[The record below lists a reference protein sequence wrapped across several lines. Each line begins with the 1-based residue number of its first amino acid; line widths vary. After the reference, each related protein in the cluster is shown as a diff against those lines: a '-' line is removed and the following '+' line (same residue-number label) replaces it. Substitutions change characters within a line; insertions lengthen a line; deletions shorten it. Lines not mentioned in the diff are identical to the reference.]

1 MHATKVRRL
10 PRVPSPIW
18 VLALAIGCALVAISP
33 SAASSGTKI
42 QVSSANGAP
51 GQSLG
56 VNVTAMLN
64 SNDTMNGFDIQMSF
78 DPTIVHVTS
87 ITSPGWSAVPGSP
100 AFDNVGGTLHMA
112 GFQLGTGCA
121 KSSSCGL
128 FSVAFTAVAPGSSMA
143 HVTGGTF
150 AGSDAGTPGAIAGVT
165 AFDGKLD
172 VSGGSATAAPTTAT
186 AAPTTAT
193 AAPTTATAAPTT
205 AVPRTTTSTAT
216 TQPPA
221 AATTPAGTVTAP
233 AVVTTPLATATS
245 ISSSD
250 DGTPDAATA
259 TPAAATAEPTS
270 TSATPA
276 PAVIATVAAPSPPP
290 ASGAVAPVALAPLPP
305 ATGSGG
311 AAPWDSG
318 QSPARFSGW
327 LLVLVSLGFLVARGA
342 KNVAETGR
350 SPIQRAGAGRALP
363 VDAARDS
370 EPSIEDVVVRYL
382 SDQEAAALREH
393 HTDDDEAGR

>member
-64 SNDTMNGFDIQMSF
+64 ANDTMNAFDIQMSF

-100 AFDNVGGTLHMA
+100 AFDNVGGTLHVA
-112 GFQLGTGCA
+112 GFQIGTGCG

-128 FSVAFTAVAPGSSMA
+128 FSVAFTAVAPGSSVA

-150 AGSDAGTPGAIAGVT
+150 GGTDSGTAGAIAGVT
-165 AFDGKLD
+165 TFDGNLS
-172 VSGGSATAAPTTAT
+172 VSGGNAT

-216 TQPPA
+216 AATTTQPPA
-221 AATTPAGTVTAP
+221 TATTPAATVTAP
-233 AVVTTPLATATS
+233 AVISTAPATATS

-250 DGTPDAATA
+250 DATPDPATA
-259 TPAAATAEPTS
+259 TPAAATPEPTS
-270 TSATPA
+270 SSGTPA
-276 PAVIATVAAPSPPP
+276 PAVIATVVAPSPSP
-290 ASGAVAPVALAPLPP
+290 ATGSGAVAPVALAPLPP

-318 QSPARFSGW
+318 QSPARLSGW
-327 LLVLVSLGFLVARGA
+327 LLVLLSLGFLVARGA

-350 SPIQRAGAGRALP
+350 SPIQRAGVAQALP
-363 VDAARDS
+363 TDAAQDG

-382 SDQEAAALREH
+382 SDQESAALQEH
-393 HTDDDEAGR
+393 HTDGDEAGR